1 MVEKLT
7 DRKSVKA
14 DTDKFESQFN
24 KLSKIDFDG
33 HTEFRKLSYKER
45 LMWLS
50 QAVQF
55 SNKHSKTRKL

>member
-7 DRKSVKA
+7 DKKSVKS
-14 DTDKFESQFN
+14 DTDQFDIQFN

-33 HTEFRKLSYKER
+33 HTEFRKLSYRER

-55 SNKHSKTRKL
+55 SNKHSKARKL